1 MLVVHA
7 LINTKPDSAEIVK
20 PAARAFMTATR
31 TEEGCASYQFYE
43 DFDAPGSYI
52 VVEQWRDQAALD
64 AHGQTVHYKQFLA
77 AVGEQVTGVTVT
89 VHEVS
94 ATTVR

>member
-7 LINTKPDSAEIVK
+7 LISAKPDAADIVK

-31 TEEGCASYQFYE
+31 TEDGCASYQFYE
-43 DFDAPGSYI
+43 DFDVAGAYI

-64 AHGQTVHYKQFLA
+64 AHGQTAHYQEFLA

-94 ATTVR
+94 STVVR

>member
-7 LINTKPDSAEIVK
+7 LINTKPDAADIVK

-31 TEEGCASYQFYE
+31 TEDGCASYQFYE
-43 DFDAPGSYI
+43 DFDVPGSYI
-52 VVEQWRDQAALD
+52 VVEQWRDQAALE
-64 AHGQTVHYKQFLA
+64 AHGQAVHYKEFLG
-77 AVGEQVTGVTVT
+77 AVGEQVTSVTVT

-94 ATTVR
+94 STVVR

>member
-7 LINTKPDSAEIVK
+7 LITTKPDAADIVR

-31 TEEGCASYQFYE
+31 TEDGCTAYQFYE
-43 DFDAPGSYI
+43 DFDVPGSYI

-64 AHGQTVHYKQFLA
+64 AHGESAHYQEFLA
-77 AVGEQVTGVTVT
+77 AVGEQVTSVTVT

-94 ATTVR
+94 ATVVR

>member
-7 LINTKPDSAEIVK
+7 LINTKPDAADIVK

-31 TEEGCASYQFYE
+31 TEDGCASYQFYE
-43 DFDAPGSYI
+43 DFDVPGSYI

-64 AHGQTVHYKQFLA
+64 AHGEAVHYKEFLA
-77 AVGEQVTGVTVT
+77 TVGAHVTGVTVT

-94 ATTVR
+94 STVVR